1 MDWRI
6 EFTRQAE
13 KDLSH
18 INKPDAQRILNYL
31 EGLMELDNPR
41 LRGKGLTSNLSGLW
55 RYRVDSWRVLCKIED
70 GRMLVLVVQS
80 GHRSTIYDQIAV
92 KKS

>member
-13 KDLSH
+13 KDLSR

-31 EGLMELDNPR
+31 EGLNELDNPR

-55 RYRVDSWRVLCKIED
+55 RYRVGSWRVLCKIED
-70 GRMLVLVVQS
+70 GRMLVLVVQI
-80 GHRSTIYDQIAV
+80 GHRSTIYD
-92 KKS
+92 

>member
-18 INKPDAQRILNYL
+18 INKQDAQQILNYL

-55 RYRVDSWRVLCKIED
+55 RYRVGSWRVLCKIED

-80 GHRSTIYDQIAV
+80 GHRSKIYDQIAV